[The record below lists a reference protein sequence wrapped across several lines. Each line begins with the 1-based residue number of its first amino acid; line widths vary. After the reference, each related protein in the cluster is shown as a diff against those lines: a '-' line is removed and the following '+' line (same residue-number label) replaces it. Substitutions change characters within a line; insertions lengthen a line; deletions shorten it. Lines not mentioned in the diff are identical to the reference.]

1 MISLVIKHWKRPVK
15 WAERYRLF
23 KNLDMDIPGEKEM
36 LKNSAV
42 RVLLTALITLA
53 LCFCIPVGQVSA
65 ESGTKVKIK
74 VGRKTFNAVF
84 YDNDTSKALLESMPM
99 KLKMSELNGNEKYRY
114 LNKDFP
120 TNEKRV
126 KRVRAGDIM
135 LYGSDCLVVFYKS
148 FNTTYEYT
156 KIGRITN
163 PKGLKKAAGK
173 KSVTVAFSKKKIIR
187 LSEKK
192 LTLNPGNSKTIKLKG
207 ASAKKVKWSTSNKKV
222 ATVSKGKIKAK
233 KTGTVT
239 ITAKYKNKKY
249 KCKVVVR
256 EMENPAPDKT
266 VNEDVDSKETDG
278 IYQEETDKPT
288 AEKIL
293 TMKIGDKDVAV
304 EWENNE
310 SVAALRDL
318 VSESS
323 LTIQMSMYGG
333 FEQVGPVGTS
343 LPRND
348 VQTTTSAGDIVLYSG
363 NQIVVF
369 YGSNSWA
376 YTRLGRIT
384 DKDAAEIADLLGN
397 GNVTIT
403 ISE

>member
-1 MISLVIKHWKRPVK
+1 
-15 WAERYRLF
+15 
-23 KNLDMDIPGEKEM
+23 MDIPGEKEM
-36 LKNSAV
+36 RKNSV
-42 RVLLTALITLA
+42 VKVLLTALITLA

-74 VGRKTFNAVF
+74 VGSKSFNAVF

-114 LNKDFP
+114 LSKDFP

-156 KIGRITN
+156 KVGRITN

-173 KSVTVAFSKKKIIR
+173 KSVTVTFSKKKIIR
-187 LSEKK
+187 LSEKS
-192 LTLNPGNSKTIKLKG
+192 LNMNTGDSKTIKLRG
-207 ASAKKVKWSTSNKKV
+207 ASAKKVKWSTSDKKV
-222 ATVSKGKIKAK
+222 ATVSKGRIKAK
-233 KTGTVT
+233 KPGTVT

-256 EMENPAPDKT
+256 EKEKSVGDETKNEGATPKEKDDINP
-266 VNEDVDSKETDG
+266 
-278 IYQEETDKPT
+278 EETDQPAT
-288 AEKIL
+288 ERIL
-293 TMKIGDKDVAV
+293 TMKIGDKNVAV
-304 EWENNE
+304 DWEENE
-310 SVAALRDL
+310 SVAALREL
-318 VSESS
+318 VSEKP
-323 LTIQMSMYGG
+323 LTIQMPMYGG
-333 FEQVGPVGTS
+333 FEQVGPLGTS

-376 YTRLGRIT
+376 YTRLGHIT
-384 DKDAAEIADLLGN
+384 GKDAAEMTDLLGN

-403 ISE
+403 ISLENMQQGTEQR

>member
-1 MISLVIKHWKRPVK
+1 
-15 WAERYRLF
+15 
-23 KNLDMDIPGEKEM
+23 MDIPGEKEM
-36 LKNSAV
+36 RKNSV
-42 RVLLTALITLA
+42 VKVLLTALITLA

-74 VGRKTFNAVF
+74 VGSKSFNAVF

-114 LNKDFP
+114 LSKDFP

-156 KIGRITN
+156 KVGRITN

-173 KSVTVAFSKKKIIR
+173 KSVTVTFSKKKIIR
-187 LSEKK
+187 LSEKS
-192 LTLNPGNSKTIKLKG
+192 LNMNTGDSKTIKLRG
-207 ASAKKVKWSTSNKKV
+207 ASAKKVKWSTSDKKV
-222 ATVSKGKIKAK
+222 ATVSKGRIKAK
-233 KTGTVT
+233 KPGTVT

-256 EMENPAPDKT
+256 EKEKSVGDETKNEGATPKEKDDINP
-266 VNEDVDSKETDG
+266 
-278 IYQEETDKPT
+278 EETDQPAT
-288 AEKIL
+288 ERIL
-293 TMKIGDKDVAV
+293 TMKIGDKNVAV
-304 EWENNE
+304 DWEENE
-310 SVAALRDL
+310 SVAALREL
-318 VSESS
+318 VSEKP

-333 FEQVGPVGTS
+333 FEQVGPLGTS

-376 YTRLGRIT
+376 YTRLGHIT
-384 DKDAAEIADLLGN
+384 GKDAAEMTDLLGN

-403 ISE
+403 ISLENMQQGTEQR